1 MRFCKQFFPLV
12 YGTKDGVAGWH
23 DKHPARPK
31 PLYGL
36 NRLSALPEASVIL
49 CEGEKAS
56 DAAQAT
62 FPDYACLSWC
72 GGCESVDH
80 ADLAPLD
87 GRKVILWGDNDPE
100 GREAVAKLLK
110 RLPHARLLH
119 VDDLPHKADAADVSV
134 GDDPEAWLNARLS
147 PVEGPPKPT
156 TDIIWDAGD
165 DDYKIPPRSWL
176 LGNIFCRRFL
186 SSLQADGGV
195 GKTALRVTQLISLAI
210 GRSLTGEHVFL
221 RCRVLIM
228 SFEDGRDE
236 LRRRVYA
243 VMRHHGITP
252 TDVKG
257 WLFLAAPK
265 GLKLAEMKDGAP
277 QVGAMV
283 NFLQDAIDKYSL
295 DIVSLDPFIKTH
307 SMSENDN
314 NAIDFACD
322 LLTTVAI
329 DKDCAVDAPH
339 HTKKGLATPGNADN
353 GRGASSMKD
362 AARLV
367 HTLTQMTPEE
377 AKRFNVPEA
386 ERRSLIRMDSGK
398 VNIAPPSC
406 DAKWFRLVSVP
417 LGNGTELYPRGDEV
431 QAVEPWTPPN
441 TWDGLD
447 TGTLN
452 AILDDI
458 DTGLANGQRYST
470 ASAATTKAAW
480 RVVQKHAPEKTEP
493 QCREVITAW
502 LSSGCLFNEDY
513 DDPVDRKPRKGAN
526 VNPNHRP
533 S

>member
-1 MRFCKQFFPLV
+1 M
-12 YGTKDGVAGWH
+12 
-23 DKHPARPK
+23 
-31 PLYGL
+31 
-36 NRLSALPEASVIL
+36 
-49 CEGEKAS
+49 
-56 DAAQAT
+56 
-62 FPDYACLSWC
+62 
-72 GGCESVDH
+72 DH
-80 ADLAPLD
+80 ADLTPLE
-87 GRKVILWGDNDPE
+87 GRDVILWGDNDPE
-100 GREAVAKLLK
+100 GQEAVAKLLK
-110 RLPHARLLH
+110 RLPSARPLR
-119 VDDLPHKADAADVSV
+119 VGDLPHKADAADVSV
-134 GDDPEAWLNARLS
+134 GDDPEAWINARL
-147 PVEGPPKPT
+147 PPAEGPPGPA

-165 DDYKIPPRSWL
+165 DDYIIPPRSWL

-243 VMRHHGITP
+243 VMRHHGITSA
-252 TDVKG
+252 DVKG
-257 WLFLAAPK
+257 WLFLASPK
-265 GLKLAEMKDGAP
+265 GLKLAEMKEGAP
-277 QVGAMV
+277 QAGAMV
-283 NFLQDAIDKYSL
+283 TFLQEAIDKYSL
-295 DIVSLDPFIKTH
+295 DVVSLDPFIKTH

-329 DKDCAVDAPH
+329 DKDCAIDAPH

-398 VNIAPPSC
+398 VNIAPPSR
-406 DAKWFRLVSVP
+406 DAKWFRIVGVP

-431 QAVEPWTPPN
+431 QAVESWTPPN

-447 TGTLN
+447 TTTLN

-458 DTGLANGQRYST
+458 EKGMANGQRYST

-480 RVVQKHAPEKTEP
+480 RVVQKHAPDKTEP

-502 LSSGCLFNEDY
+502 TNSGCLFIEDY
-513 DDPVDRKPRKGAN
+513 DDPIDRKPRKGARDKP
-526 VNPNHRP
+526 VQRQ